1 MNYRNSLKAV
11 TQMIVDL
18 SKRNL
23 ALVSLFENPR
33 QTIFLDANFLI
44 PPDRTKVG
52 AKPISFQKYRE
63 IWLDPVFDSFP
74 NLAVHESVYG
84 ELVTDNVKRYAD
96 AKCQESPPGLTVYSD
111 TGLTPV
117 EAALM
122 QAYIDR
128 ISPFSKYIPTL
139 RNSDDKGEVLSLAYM
154 ASKEFLY
161 FASGDNLPIQL
172 IRKAEE
178 FDTGLQDMKLLEMFD
193 VIFYLRKMGKYDNN
207 GLRLLYKYQYHLTK
221 KEKLLNP
228 EWGDFMKKMSLLYLE

>member
-63 IWLDPVFDSFP
+63 IWLDP
-74 NLAVHESVYG
+74 VYG

>member
-84 ELVTDNVKRYAD
+84 
-96 AKCQESPPGLTVYSD
+96 
-111 TGLTPV
+111 
-117 EAALM
+117 
-122 QAYIDR
+122 
-128 ISPFSKYIPTL
+128 
-139 RNSDDKGEVLSLAYM
+139 
-154 ASKEFLY
+154 
-161 FASGDNLPIQL
+161 LPLQL